1 MTRPDPQ
8 PPPTRLDAIA
18 TSWSLVRQAHAAGQA
33 RTADQARQA
42 LVMRYARAV
51 RRYVG
56 GLVKNREDADELAQD
71 VMVRLLK
78 GDFAGADPDRGRF
91 RDLLKTAVRNMVRNY
106 WERQNRR
113 RPTGVDVEALPGAG
127 DDRLDESW
135 LGEWQNVVLDH
146 AWAALAE
153 AERRNPRSPSH
164 TVLRLRADHPDDSS
178 EELAAKLSG
187 KLGTAVR
194 ADAAR
199 QMLRRA
205 RLRFAELLVG
215 EVEMGLAEPTPE
227 RVEEEL
233 AALGLLEH
241 VRDFLPP
248 DWKQRGRLVAE

>member
-1 MTRPDPQ
+1 MTLPDPNSV
-8 PPPTRLDAIA
+8 PGRLDAIP

-33 RTADQARQA
+33 RTAAEARQA
-42 LVMRYARAV
+42 LVMRYARAI

-56 GLVKNREDADELAQD
+56 GMVKDRADADELAQD

-106 WERQNRR
+106 WGKQGRR
-113 RPTGVDVEALPGAG
+113 RPAGVEVESLPDPG

-135 LGEWQNVVLDH
+135 LGEWQQVVLDH
-146 AWAALAE
+146 AWAALAD
-153 AERRNPRSPSH
+153 AERQDPKSPAY
-164 TVLRLRADHPDDSS
+164 TVLRLRADHPDETSDG
-178 EELAAKLSG
+178 LAALLSER
-187 KLGTAVR
+187 LGRAVR
-194 ADAAR
+194 ADTAR

-205 RLRFAELLVG
+205 RSRLAELLVT

-241 VRDFLPP
+241 VRGFLPP
-248 DWKQRGRLVAE
+248 DWKQRGSN

>member
-1 MTRPDPQ
+1 MTPPDPNSV
-8 PPPTRLDAIA
+8 PGRLDTIP
-18 TSWSLVRQAHAAGQA
+18 TSWSLVRQAHAADQT
-33 RTADQARQA
+33 RTAAEARQA
-42 LVMRYARAV
+42 LVMRYARAI

-56 GLVKNREDADELAQD
+56 GMVKSREDADELAQD

-91 RDLLKTAVRNMVRNY
+91 RDLLKTAVRNMVRTY
-106 WERQNRR
+106 WGKQGRH
-113 RPTGVDVEALPGAG
+113 RPADMGVELLPDPG
-127 DDRLDESW
+127 DDRLDQSW

-153 AERRNPRSPSH
+153 AERQNPKSPSY
-164 TVLRLRADHPDDSS
+164 TVLRLRADYPEDTSDG
-178 EELAAKLSG
+178 LAARLSER
-187 KLGTAVR
+187 LGTAVR

-205 RLRFAELLVG
+205 RFRFAEYLVA
-215 EVEMGLAEPTPE
+215 EVEMGLAEPAPD

-248 DWKQRGRLVAE
+248 DWKQRGRLAEE